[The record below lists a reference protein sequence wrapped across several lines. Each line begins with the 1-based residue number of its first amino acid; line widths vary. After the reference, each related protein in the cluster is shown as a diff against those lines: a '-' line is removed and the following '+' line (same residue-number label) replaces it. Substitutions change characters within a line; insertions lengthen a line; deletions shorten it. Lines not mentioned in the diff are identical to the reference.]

1 MGLWYELQMLF
12 GELRAK
18 IDLLTKF
25 HHLAE
30 GIPVK
35 LIQCEQSCRA
45 RSQSGDVKY
54 NNPWQTY
61 GTDQDEPD
69 DAEKVT

>member
-1 MGLWYELQMLF
+1 MIF
-12 GELRAK
+12 CELRAK
-18 IDLLTKF
+18 IDLLSKF
-25 HHLAE
+25 HELAE

-35 LIQCEQSCRA
+35 VIEWEQSCRC